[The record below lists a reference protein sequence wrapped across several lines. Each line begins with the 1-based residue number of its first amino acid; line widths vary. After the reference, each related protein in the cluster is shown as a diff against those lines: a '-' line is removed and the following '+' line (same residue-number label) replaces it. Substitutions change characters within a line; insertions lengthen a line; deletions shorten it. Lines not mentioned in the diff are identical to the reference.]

1 MNNNNSKTAKIASK
15 HMNIKSEVTNSS
27 TPRLN
32 LKYEKAI
39 DVKEEIDNYLKLL
52 KSYNPKTFGG
62 KIPNKKFYFQY

>member
-15 HMNIKSEVTNSS
+15 HMNIKSEVTNSL

-39 DVKEEIDNYLKLL
+39 DVKEEIISLNNYI
-52 KSYNPKTFGG
+52 KT
-62 KIPNKKFYFQY
+62 NKNSL